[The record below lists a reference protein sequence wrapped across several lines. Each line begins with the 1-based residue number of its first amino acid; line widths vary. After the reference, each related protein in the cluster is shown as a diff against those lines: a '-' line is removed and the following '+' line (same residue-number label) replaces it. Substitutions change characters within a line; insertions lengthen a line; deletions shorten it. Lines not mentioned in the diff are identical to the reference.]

1 VDKVVVVMDRTET
14 LQQLVLLTQVAV
26 VAVVGMV
33 IQGVQMVAQES

>member
-14 LQQLVLLTQVAV
+14 LQQLVLLTRVAA

-33 IQGVQMVAQES
+33 IQGVQMVARES

>member
-14 LQQLVLLTQVAV
+14 LQQLVLLTQVVV

-33 IQGVQMVAQES
+33 IQGVQMVARES